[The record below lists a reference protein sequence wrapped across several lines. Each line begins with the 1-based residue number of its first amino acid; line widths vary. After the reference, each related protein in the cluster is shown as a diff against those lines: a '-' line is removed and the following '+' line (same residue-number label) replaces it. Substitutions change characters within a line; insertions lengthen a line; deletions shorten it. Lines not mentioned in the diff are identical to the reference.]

1 MKIPEPEILTTRNL
15 MTIIGGQVVYTAA
28 AH

>member
-1 MKIPEPEILTTRNL
+1 MKIPEPEILETKNL
-15 MTIIGGQVVYTAA
+15 MTIIGGQVAYDAV